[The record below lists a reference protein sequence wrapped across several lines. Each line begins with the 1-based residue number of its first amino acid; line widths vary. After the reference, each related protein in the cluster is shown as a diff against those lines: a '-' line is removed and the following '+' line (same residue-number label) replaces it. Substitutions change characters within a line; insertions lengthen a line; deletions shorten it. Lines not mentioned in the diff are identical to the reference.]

1 MFFVSGITGQV
12 GGAAARQ
19 LLGEGHTV
27 RTLAR
32 DPLKAAEW
40 SQKGV
45 DVRRGDFN
53 DAADVAGALEGV
65 EGAYLMLPPVS
76 APAPGFPEAKAVIA
90 SFREALRQAPPPRL
104 VVLSSVGSQRSSGL
118 GNITSTHLLEEAL
131 DNLPFPTAFIRAGSF
146 LENYTFGLET
156 AASTGWFDS
165 YLTPTD
171 RAVPMVATADI
182 GKEIARLLAEV
193 SFGSGALIVILG
205 TAGVMLSLSLF
216 VGSLVG
222 LQGFRALDSLGV
234 DALTGFITAYFN
246 TRDIAPLVASAAL
259 TATLGAGFT
268 AQLGAMR
275 ISEEID
281 ALEVMAVPSVPFLI
295 TTP

>member
-19 LLGEGHTV
+19 LLEAGHTV

-40 SQKGV
+40 SHKGV

-104 VVLSSVGSQRSSGL
+104 VVLSSVGSQQSSGL

-131 DNLPFPTAFIRAGSF
+131 DDVPFPTAFIRAGSF

-171 RAVPMVATADI
+171 RPVPMIATAGI
-182 GKEIARLLAEV
+182 G
-193 SFGSGALIVILG
+193 G
-205 TAGVMLSLSLF
+205 GV
-216 VGSLVG
+216 
-222 LQGFRALDSLGV
+222 A
-234 DALTGFITAYFN
+234 
-246 TRDIAPLVASAAL
+246 
-259 TATLGAGFT
+259 
-268 AQLGAMR
+268 
-275 ISEEID
+275 
-281 ALEVMAVPSVPFLI
+281 
-295 TTP
+295 